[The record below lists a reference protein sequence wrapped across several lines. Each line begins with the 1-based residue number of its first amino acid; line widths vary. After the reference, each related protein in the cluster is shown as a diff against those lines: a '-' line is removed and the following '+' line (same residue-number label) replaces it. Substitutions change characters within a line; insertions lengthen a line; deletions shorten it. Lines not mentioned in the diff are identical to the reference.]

1 MNIFV
6 DIETLP
12 PLDWSEEEKRALAYE
27 KVPANYKNPEP
38 IEKWVEANYQD
49 LWEKLARHPLKAHI
63 LCVGTIIEDGDRVS
77 ERLSWGVKDWA
88 DWMYQQIQGAKSW
101 EAIWIGHNISG
112 FDLPRLRLH
121 LARVAPGHPL
131 IAKIPCKA
139 YSRDVVDT
147 KVLAGG
153 TARDIWLSLG
163 ELSEFFGLDG
173 KTGHGS
179 EVLGMYLE
187 NRQEDIAEY
196 CMQDTRL
203 AREIYRRLG

>member
-1 MNIFV
+1 MRIFI

-12 PLDWSEEEKRALAYE
+12 PLDWSEEERRAWARE
-27 KVPANYKNPEP
+27 KVPANYKKPES
-38 IEKWVEANYQD
+38 IEEWVEANYMD
-49 LWEKLARHPLKAHI
+49 VWSKLALHPLHSHI
-63 LCVGTIIEDGDRVS
+63 LCVGTIIEDGDSVS
-77 ERLSWGVKDWA
+77 ARISWGVKDWA
-88 DWMYQQIQGAKSW
+88 DWIYKELQGAKSW

-139 YSRDVVDT
+139 YSRDVIDT
-147 KVLAGG
+147 MVLAGG
-153 TARDIWLSLG
+153 TARDIRLSLG
-163 ELSEFFGLDG
+163 DLAKFFGLGG
-173 KTGHGS
+173 KAGHGS

-196 CMQDTRL
+196 CMQDVRL
-203 AREIYRRLG
+203 AREIYRGLG